1 MYRRNLTTF
10 AVAIASMNAHA
21 RSVQFAAVLLCI
33 ASAIALVLIPGPA
46 LAQDWPNRPLTM
58 VAPFAAGGSTDAI
71 ARIIA
76 DGLSNQL
83 HQTVVVENVSGAGG
97 MTGANRVAKAAPD
110 GYQFVLGNV
119 GTHAQNQTLYKRPA
133 YNAVTDFAPV
143 VLITDQSL
151 VLIAR
156 KDFPANNLQEFIAY
170 AKANQVNMRYSSAGV
185 GGSNHLACVLLNS
198 AIGINV
204 THVPYRSGGQAM
216 QDLLAGR
223 VDYQCPSA
231 PVAMPQIAGKS
242 VKALAVLSK
251 KRSTSMPDLP
261 SAHEQGLTDFDI
273 PSWYALF
280 LPKGTPDAIVR
291 NLNSAALAA
300 MDTPSMQ
307 QRLKAIGSDLVALE
321 RRSPEYLGKFVASE
335 IAKWSVA
342 IKASGFQID

>member
-1 MYRRNLTTF
+1 MRIIKMN
-10 AVAIASMNAHA
+10 VA
-21 RSVQFAAVLLCI
+21 AAALVAAA
-33 ASAIALVLIPGPA
+33 ASAD
-46 LAQDWPNRPLTM
+46 AQSWPNRPLTM

-71 ARIIA
+71 ARIVA
-76 DGLSNQL
+76 DGLSGQL
-83 HQTVVVENVSGAGG
+83 GQPVIVENVGGAGG

-133 YNAVTDFAPV
+133 YNAATDFAPV

-151 VLIAR
+151 VLITR

-170 AKANQVNMRYSSAGV
+170 AKANQTKLQYSSAGV

-231 PVAMPQIAGKS
+231 PVALPQIAGKT
-242 VKALAVLSK
+242 VKAIAILSK
-251 KRSTSMPDLP
+251 KRSQSMPDLA

-280 LPKGTPDAIVR
+280 LPSGTPDEIVR
-291 NLNSAALAA
+291 KLNRAAIAA

-307 QRLKAIGSDLVALE
+307 ERLKKIGSDLVPPE
-321 RRSPEYLGKFVASE
+321 RRAPEYLAKFVADE
-335 IAKWSVA
+335 IKKWA
-342 IKASGFQID
+342 GPIKASGIQIE

>member
-1 MYRRNLTTF
+1 MKTLRALAALAAASGIF
-10 AVAIASMNAHA
+10 ASLVAAAH
-21 RSVQFAAVLLCI
+21 
-33 ASAIALVLIPGPA
+33 PA
-46 LAQDWPNRPLTM
+46 QAQDWPNRPITM

-76 DGLSNQL
+76 DGLSTQL
-83 HQTVVVENVSGAGG
+83 HQPVIVENVGGAGG

-119 GTHAQNQTLYKRPA
+119 GTHAQNQTLYKAPL

-143 VLITDQSL
+143 VLIMDQSL
-151 VLIAR
+151 VLVAR
-156 KDFPANNLQEFIAY
+156 PDFPANNLQEFIAY
-170 AKANQVNMRYSSAGV
+170 AKTNQSKMQYGSSGA
-185 GGSNHLACVLLNS
+185 GGSNHLACVLLNA

-204 THVPYRSGGQAM
+204 THIPYRSGGQAM

-231 PVAMPQIAGKS
+231 PTAMPQIAGNS
-242 VKALAVLSK
+242 VKALAILSK
-251 KRSTSMPDLP
+251 KRSPGLPDLA

-291 NLNSAALAA
+291 KLNAAAVAA
-300 MDTPSMQ
+300 MNTPSMQ
-307 QRLKAIGSDLVALE
+307 ERLKAIGSDLVAPE
-321 RRSPEYLGKFVASE
+321 RRSPEYLAKFVADE
-335 IAKWSVA
+335 IKKWA
-342 IKASGFQID
+342 GPIGASGVQF